1 MKLDGRTKADY
12 IKSHIAMEDVIE
24 KYHKTGKHRGRTS
37 CPFHGGEND
46 NLGYDSRVY
55 HCFVCGAKGDVI
67 EFVRQLENLSFPDAL
82 AMLDRDFGLGLATLD
97 DSERAAAEAAQRKRE
112 ADERRRRSEAV
123 RTRKIFVLFTRII
136 RWIHQRPEQT
146 SVHDAQAAFLDRQCD
161 FLMGGG
167 IYTSDPKATARAVVQ
182 RVRAAEKEAAHAG

>member
-1 MKLDGRTKADY
+1 MNLDGRTKADY
-12 IKSHIAMEDVIE
+12 IKSHITMEDVIE

-37 CPFHGGEND
+37 CPFHGGVND
-46 NLGYDSRVY
+46 NLGYDDRVF

-67 EFVRQLENLSFPDAL
+67 TFTERIHNIGFSDAL
-82 AMLDRDFGLGLATLD
+82 SLLDRDFSGGLQLMSD
-97 DSERAAAEAAQRKRE
+97 AEANAMQAAQRRRE
-112 ADERRRRSEAV
+112 HAQAVEHERRKRLHR
-123 RTRKIFVLFTRII
+123 IFILYARVI
-136 RWIHQRPEQT
+136 RWIRRRKIQT
-146 SVHDAQAAFLDRQCD
+146 PVHEAQLAFLDRQCD

>member
-1 MKLDGRTKADY
+1 MNLDGRTKADY
-12 IKSHIAMEDVIE
+12 IKSHITMEDVIE
-24 KYHKTGKHRGRTS
+24 KYHKAGKHRGRTS

-82 AMLDRDFGLGLATLD
+82 TMLDRDFGLGLNALD

-112 ADERRRRSEAV
+112 ADERRRSSEAV

-136 RWIHQRPEQT
+136 RWIRQRPEQT

-167 IYTSDPKATARAVVQ
+167 
-182 RVRAAEKEAAHAG
+182 